1 MSNALY
7 TRRLVE
13 HRYGRPLEELQ
24 RGNTSG
30 RSDDPVLP
38 ILLRRLG
45 GLAQTDADARSA
57 RRNLDAARQR
67 CRSGERFLDDL
78 VLRYATE
85 VVDLERREQAEAE
98 AVWDLLEV
106 RLLLDL
112 PSAQR
117 PSAHR
122 AAPASASASAS
133 ASANQDLLAVA
144 REVAVGLR
152 RLNREAL
159 RRGLRDRG
167 IHVSNHRLGAV
178 LQRLRAEGV
187 AR

>member
-1 MSNALY
+1 MSTAIY

-13 HRYGRPLEELQ
+13 HRYGRPLEELR
-24 RGNTSG
+24 RGNASG

-45 GLAQTDADARSA
+45 GLAQTGANARSA
-57 RRNLDAARQR
+57 RRNLDAAWQR
-67 CRSGERFLDDL
+67 CRSGEHALNDL
-78 VLRYATE
+78 VVLYATE
-85 VVDLERREQAEAE
+85 VVDLERQEQTEAE
-98 AVWDLLEV
+98 AVWDLLDV
-106 RLLLDL
+106 RLLLDR

-122 AAPASASASAS
+122 GVPAADD
-133 ASANQDLLAVA
+133 QDLLAIA
-144 REVAVGLR
+144 REVAAGLQ

-167 IHVSNHRLGAV
+167 IRASNRRLGAV
-178 LQRLRAEGV
+178 LQRLRAESSS
-187 AR
+187 R